1 MTTATPGTINNA
13 NPLAATISA
22 PTIKTVPSLQGT
34 ITDKPTVLYSGY
46 QAHRT
51 IMRPNITD
59 EDLKIKN
66 STIAG
71 ERILKLLEAAKRTY
85 TYTLN
90 WRKGT
95 NLPLYTTEQLAFIK
109 DWAWQT
115 GGHDTSEEWVKGARK
130 VFPNTESEILHGISF
145 RTFKVARTHGEQ
157 EVLDI
162 LKANPAKFVKVP
174 QANTDSA
181 TIRMADLLYTTKE
194 ADHILDAYD
203 NINTTDKK

>member
-1 MTTATPGTINNA
+1 
-13 NPLAATISA
+13 
-22 PTIKTVPSLQGT
+22 
-34 ITDKPTVLYSGY
+34 
-46 QAHRT
+46 
-51 IMRPNITD
+51 MRPNITD

-130 VFPNTESEILHGISF
+130 VFPNTESETLHGISF

-194 ADHILDAYD
+194 ADRILDAYD